1 MSLVQNI
8 ADIAQAIGASTL
20 KDGGYRLDFADGKS
34 RLATQAE
41 IDDAVVAVQA
51 EDSKRLESDTARDDA
66 KRALAALD
74 TIIAGAPTATNAQM
88 RTWLEQLARI
98 SKHHILATVGR

>member
-1 MSLVQNI
+1 MLKTLTEMI
-8 ADIAQAIGASTL
+8 PECIGVSEV
-20 KDGGYRLDFADGKS
+20 DGGAYRLDFERFS
-34 RLATQAE
+34 RFATKEETAAALAAEQEAQA
-41 IDDAVVAVQA
+41 
-51 EDSKRLESDTARDDA
+51 KRVEADTARDDA